1 MEDIREI
8 KQEQEDM
15 QRDIRNPET
24 QITVN
29 GREITDI
36 NKQLEKSIATQRGF
50 CA

>member
-8 KQEQEDM
+8 KQEQKDM
-15 QRDIRNPET
+15 QRDTRNLKT
-24 QITVN
+24 RITVN

-36 NKQLEKSIATQRGF
+36 NKQLEKSIAIQRGF